1 MSWIFGEEKKPIDR
15 SGPEYNYYRELEN
28 LNKEA
33 KKQNIEYKEKIDNK
47 GLSYFDEAG
56 LKNYKL
62 SKVDLSKITNNT
74 TKYFYLI
81 PPFGREMKETIA
93 KTYKTHTIPGNGEWV
108 EFTKVSDSSAR
119 LRFFDENLEHTDYG
133 ELQGKEVTRS
143 YIYEKPTWMGYLGKK
158 KDAAMLKFCENYIK
172 GKGGSKTTKKSRKQR
187 KSKTTKKRKSRRRG

>member
-1 MSWIFGEEKKPIDR
+1 MSWFSNEEKKPIDR
-15 SGPEYNYYRELEN
+15 SGPEYKYYKELEN

-33 KKQNIEYKEKIDNK
+33 ETQNIEYKEKIDN
-47 GLSYFDEAG
+47 GLPYFDEAG

-81 PPFGREMKETIA
+81 PPYGREMHETIG
-93 KTYKTHTIPGNGEWV
+93 TNKTHTIPKNGEWV
-108 EFTKVSDSSAR
+108 EFTKLSDDHAR
-119 LRFFDENLEHTDYG
+119 LRFFDENLEHTDYD

-158 KDAAMLKFCENYIK
+158 KDAAMFTFCQNYIK